1 MEQVVENPQPAAKQS
16 SFMRVITRISQV
28 MAAIGAIM
36 FGIMMMITVIDVTG
50 RKFFLH
56 PLNGAVELVGF
67 SLILGATWGMGYC
80 ELLGMNIR
88 INVISDK
95 LPRRYRGILG
105 ILTYLISAGVCG
117 LIAWRA
123 YVKVES
129 YFTNVMGS
137 VTDVLSLP
145 FWPIVMMMG
154 IGLTWAGFIFIV
166 QLYKSISEVT
176 KR

>member
-1 MEQVVENPQPAAKQS
+1 MEQIVETPPPVANQS
-16 SFMRVITRISQV
+16 SFMRVITRISQT

-36 FGIMMMITVIDVTG
+36 FGIMMIITVIDVAG

-105 ILTYLISAGVCG
+105 ILAYLISAGTCG

-123 YVKVES
+123 YVKVQS
-129 YFTNVMGS
+129 YLTTVLGS

-145 FWPIVMMMG
+145 FWPIVLMMG
-154 IGLTWAGFIFIV
+154 IGLTWAGFIFII
-166 QLYKSISEVT
+166 QLYKSFVEVV
-176 KR
+176 RR